1 MPFFKKKLSEAHLQ
15 GSLDFKELTD
25 PTYFLENHPDAVYT
39 LNLAGEIVSF
49 NQKLAFLLG
58 YEGTTL
64 ANQPIQSFLRPSE
77 AERIAPFKQRAL
89 HGETVHFTAEVRH
102 KDGRRL
108 TMTVTN
114 IPIYQNHIIIGLYGI
129 ARDISQHVALR
140 KQLLR
145 LAQQEQLTEVTTP
158 IAFLDYLPASD
169 EWSFSKNFTS
179 LLSIS
184 SHRLASMDEAD
195 FLGEIHPDD
204 RSLFQEHVAQLTT
217 PSNVSLTLRMNQQE
231 QYQRVVRCDALSS
244 RTDDHLCISMMFHDT
259 ATTRETPPAD
269 SQDSLTNFLAT
280 VETIVYQHSEA
291 DQALTFLAVGF
302 LQQYPEHLRRL
313 ELDSAYW
320 KELLHP
326 DDRDRIKAA
335 REGLQQGE
343 TVRLTYRLKL
353 EDEWRWLEEIRL
365 PLKDSNTQVFTGYQ
379 GVVTDIT
386 LVKQQQEDIFRLSRH
401 HATTGLPNRIALL
414 EKMEDLLENGLP
426 FSIFAIDFNQFHKI
440 NTQLGYEIGQRW
452 LLDTRDALM
461 ERLPN
466 VYCGHLEGDYYI
478 ALIEQPFDEL
488 QLKKR
493 SLHVLELAT
502 QRFSI
507 EAYALIPELAIGI
520 SHSQDK
526 KTSAAEL
533 LQAAN
538 TALTRARAKTGPAYE
553 LYTSQL
559 DLEIY
564 RRHQLEQ
571 GLRYAIG
578 QDELF
583 LEYQPKVDIWS
594 GQLLAFEALIR
605 WDHPEWGRIPPQD
618 FIPLAEEGRFYLAIG
633 DWVLETVCRTLQDL
647 STSGFPVVPI
657 SINLSAKRLLHG
669 NFVETVKTCLK
680 RHNIQARFLQFEL
693 PENVL
698 LENNEFVKETLT
710 HLHRLGIRLTL
721 DRYGSSAT
729 SLACLRDYPITTLK
743 LDRSFVAQLE
753 EADQSTALL
762 KTIIYFAKELELTVV
777 AEGVE
782 TLHQLDLFR
791 DFECHAVQGYLFSRP
806 VSASELVNVLR
817 LGVLSPIESLK
828 ASPKQQLPSVH
839 AQVTITRLNGKAVNV
854 GASPILITRSTNRSV
869 HFYASIRLPVDHQI
883 ELSLQLKDVD
893 HPRTIIEPLAITE
906 LDNGLFHYSADYKVR
921 AQSILLMKALE
932 HSEQQKL
939 DDFFSLT

>member
-1 MPFFKKKLSEAHLQ
+1 MPFFKKKLSEAPLQ

-140 KQLLR
+140 KQL
-145 LAQQEQLTEVTTP
+145 
-158 IAFLDYLPASD
+158 
-169 EWSFSKNFTS
+169 
-179 LLSIS
+179 
-184 SHRLASMDEAD
+184 
-195 FLGEIHPDD
+195 
-204 RSLFQEHVAQLTT
+204 
-217 PSNVSLTLRMNQQE
+217 
-231 QYQRVVRCDALSS
+231 
-244 RTDDHLCISMMFHDT
+244 
-259 ATTRETPPAD
+259 
-269 SQDSLTNFLAT
+269 
-280 VETIVYQHSEA
+280 
-291 DQALTFLAVGF
+291 
-302 LQQYPEHLRRL
+302 
-313 ELDSAYW
+313 
-320 KELLHP
+320 
-326 DDRDRIKAA
+326 
-335 REGLQQGE
+335 
-343 TVRLTYRLKL
+343 
-353 EDEWRWLEEIRL
+353 
-365 PLKDSNTQVFTGYQ
+365 
-379 GVVTDIT
+379 
-386 LVKQQQEDIFRLSRH
+386 
-401 HATTGLPNRIALL
+401 
-414 EKMEDLLENGLP
+414 
-426 FSIFAIDFNQFHKI
+426 
-440 NTQLGYEIGQRW
+440 
-452 LLDTRDALM
+452 
-461 ERLPN
+461 
-466 VYCGHLEGDYYI
+466 
-478 ALIEQPFDEL
+478 
-488 QLKKR
+488 
-493 SLHVLELAT
+493 
-502 QRFSI
+502 
-507 EAYALIPELAIGI
+507 
-520 SHSQDK
+520 
-526 KTSAAEL
+526 
-533 LQAAN
+533 
-538 TALTRARAKTGPAYE
+538 
-553 LYTSQL
+553 
-559 DLEIY
+559 
-564 RRHQLEQ
+564 
-571 GLRYAIG
+571 
-578 QDELF
+578 
-583 LEYQPKVDIWS
+583 
-594 GQLLAFEALIR
+594 
-605 WDHPEWGRIPPQD
+605 
-618 FIPLAEEGRFYLAIG
+618 
-633 DWVLETVCRTLQDL
+633 L

-839 AQVTITRLNGKAVNV
+839 AQVTITRLNGKTVNV

-883 ELSLQLKDVD
+883 ELSLRLKDVD